1 MESENQIKTGR
12 NLKSQTS
19 KDKLK
24 IKSML
29 PSITNS
35 FLPSEGYFIFSLLSL
50 VAIIF
55 YFLRIQNDLTFVKN
69 NSIQISGAP
78 FYIAFSISILS
89 LIMLFQP
96 FVEIPIIGGVSI
108 IEMASKT
115 DDDLIY
121 ILPLIL
127 LHLFTVIF
135 TGIVAFRRIAFQ
147 GAKSENFNIIFAILV
162 LFIDILVYVE
172 LNGRIHP
179 TTETDNLFVNAISE
193 TFRIG
198 SGMYILLVLSLIQ
211 IVIAILSM
219 KFTAKAIIEPLKKSD
234 SLNVSE
240 LRELKKL
247 LDEGVIT
254 QEEFENRKSKLLG

>member
-1 MESENQIKTGR
+1 
-12 NLKSQTS
+12 
-19 KDKLK
+19 
-24 IKSML
+24 ML
-29 PSITNS
+29 PGITNS
-35 FLPSEGYFIFSLLSL
+35 FLPIEGYMIFSLLSL

-55 YFLRIQNDLTFVKN
+55 YFVRIQSDLKFVKN

-78 FYIAFSISILS
+78 FYIAFSISVIS
-89 LIMLFQP
+89 LLMLFQP
-96 FVEIPIIGGVSI
+96 FVEIPIIGGVSL

-127 LHLFTVIF
+127 LHIFMVIF
-135 TGIVAFRRIAFQ
+135 TGIVAFQKIAFK
-147 GAKSENFNIIFAILV
+147 GAKSENLNTLFAILV
-162 LFIDILVYVE
+162 LFIDLLVYVE

-179 TTETDNLFVNAISE
+179 TIDNDNILMNAISE

-198 SGMYILLVLSLIQ
+198 SGMYILLVLSFMQL
-211 IVIAILSM
+211 VIAIFSM
-219 KFTAKAIIEPLKKSD
+219 KFTARAIIESSLKSET
-234 SLNVSE
+234 LNVAE

-254 QEEFENRKSKLLG
+254 QEEFENRKSKLLGK